1 MARIVGSET
10 EEQDIFPLNEEA
22 LIRLIDT
29 VLRRSICPNARSIS
43 PSLST
48 VRECQTLPLCEFA
61 PNIFC
66 RGYSRNFEE
75 QAIFIKG
82 IASILASFWPTSG
95 QNTAQ
100 SGIRVR
106 NGAADVNQPGHQPIR
121 ELFRQNL
128 WAALALGLRNDKSAR
143 RLSPLS
149 LNRCACSSHD
159 EQSRQKPNMESSMAM
174 PEMGGNHVWEG
185 LAKEPKERVYVD
197 IPQAIKDFSESEI
210 TGVHH
215 LLNESSTYAV
225 TSSWNEGV
233 EDVAMPGCDDMDLDF
248 GNEMQDDVDIYH
260 YIHGRESS
268 TGPTDERR
276 KRTNSLTQDSDVSML
291 SALARTVTDTMEEA
305 ETLQTSSMIGS
316 DSSLTQN
323 VIRTHPPYVSRRY
336 MREDSADIK
345 SCEERGT
352 GFYESTISQ
361 WVGTISGVEPS
372 AITEPYNYHPTQCPL
387 VEVNS
392 RTSITDHGLISIF
405 QDAIYDSGEE
415 ENILDFPMTL
425 SSTERERL
433 TETSLSDVLGNDH
446 LLWRM
451 WQRRASVAPRGQE
464 DVEDMKRLYES
475 DPDMKLFGRDWSFD
489 ASDMGSSSNG
499 DPMLQDM
506 PTRLRKASSS
516 ASPVSERRSYFAQSR
531 SSSNSS
537 SSPGQT
543 PSPGQI
549 RPDPK
554 LQRQGSIYKRFSW
567 GGRHAAVEPAG
578 LELTSRDD
586 RDCEVKR
593 RRMMEDYGPMDKGP
607 NSDDS
612 REMLV

>member
-1 MARIVGSET
+1 M
-10 EEQDIFPLNEEA
+10 NEEA
-22 LIRLIDT
+22 LIRLIDA
-29 VLRRSICPNARSIS
+29 VLRRSICPNALSIS
-43 PSLST
+43 PSLNI
-48 VRECQTLPLCEFA
+48 VHECQTLPLCEFT

-106 NGAADVNQPGHQPIR
+106 NGAADVNKPAHQPIR
-121 ELFRQNL
+121 ELYRQNL
-128 WAALALGLRNDKSAR
+128 WAALARGVRNDKSAR
-143 RLSPLS
+143 RLTPLS
-149 LNRCACSSHD
+149 LNKSAWSSHD
-159 EQSRQKPNMESSMAM
+159 EQSRQQTIIASSMAM
-174 PEMGGNHVWEG
+174 PELEVDHLWES
-185 LAKEPKERVYVD
+185 LAKEPEEQLHVD
-197 IPQAIKDFSESEI
+197 IPQAIKDFSEPEI
-210 TGVHH
+210 TGIHH
-215 LLNESSTYAV
+215 LLNESYIYAV
-225 TSSWNEGV
+225 TSAWKDGA
-233 EDVAMPGCDDMDLDF
+233 EDLAMSSCHDMDLDF
-248 GNEMQDDVDIYH
+248 GNGMQEDVDIYH
-260 YIHGRESS
+260 YIHETESS
-268 TGPTDERR
+268 TGPIDERR

-291 SALARTVTDTMEEA
+291 SALVRTVTDTMEEA
-305 ETLQTSSMIGS
+305 DTLETSSMIGS
-316 DSSLTQN
+316 NSSLTQK
-323 VIRTHPPYVSRRY
+323 VIRTHPPYASRRH

-352 GFYESTISQ
+352 GFHESTISQ
-361 WVGTISGVEPS
+361 WVGNISGEEPS
-372 AITEPYNYHPTQCPL
+372 AITQPYNCRPTQCPL

-392 RTSITDHGLISIF
+392 KTSITDHGLISIF

-425 SSTERERL
+425 SSTERDRL

-489 ASDMGSSSNG
+489 ASDMGSSSSG

-543 PSPGQI
+543 PSPAQI

-567 GGRHAAVEPAG
+567 GGRHAAVEPTG
-578 LELTSRDD
+578 LNLTSRDD